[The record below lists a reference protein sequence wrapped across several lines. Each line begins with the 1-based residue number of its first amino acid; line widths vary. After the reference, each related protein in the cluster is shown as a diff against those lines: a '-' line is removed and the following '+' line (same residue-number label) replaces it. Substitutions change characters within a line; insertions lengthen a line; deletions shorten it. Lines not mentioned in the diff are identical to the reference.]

1 MHKVRSRIDNGLYV
15 IKEIRLANLKPK
27 RRKNVAQEVLLLR
40 KLQHPNIIQY
50 YTSFV
55 ENHALHIV
63 MEYADGGDM
72 YCELRKR
79 RHDNRPMSEKKR
91 LALFFAMLFGA
102 ALPA

>member
-1 MHKVRSRIDNGLYV
+1 M

-79 RHDNRPMSEKKR
+79 RHDNRPMSEK
-91 LALFFAMLFGA
+91 AFGTIFRNA
-102 ALPA
+102 VWRCVTCITRISYTVTSNR